1 MCDSD
6 VSDVSCKCVCGCIVR
21 CQQAAQACTVYPFQT
36 PPMQRFPLK
45 AVCGVAELSLKI
57 ELLLVLEIKKQAI
70 TSGNNL

>member
-1 MCDSD
+1 
-6 VSDVSCKCVCGCIVR
+6 
-21 CQQAAQACTVYPFQT
+21 
-36 PPMQRFPLK
+36 MQRFPLK